1 MRPSVMP
8 SVVPEVQILVPPPE
22 VVVVVV
28 EVPPEVMPPA
38 HTGQK

>member
-22 VVVVVV
+22 VVVAV